1 MINIEKLSVQEI
13 LNFNQTIIERT
24 KIWDNILLIV
34 NKISKVIHIEIIIV
48 NKLIGVRCFMERM

>member
-34 NKISKVIHIEIIIV
+34 NKINKVIHIEIIIV